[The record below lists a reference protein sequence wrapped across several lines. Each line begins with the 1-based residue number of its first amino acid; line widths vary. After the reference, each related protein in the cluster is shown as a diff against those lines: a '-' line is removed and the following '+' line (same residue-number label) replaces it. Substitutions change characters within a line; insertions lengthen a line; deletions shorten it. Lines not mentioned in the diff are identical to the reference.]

1 MFRASSTRTVHA
13 LLLLALACGF
23 SSAPVRAAGLGG
35 TYIVETQ
42 QARVVARLE
51 EQGARLTGTIEFGGQ
66 ARINLAGVVTD
77 NTARGSATSKDGA
90 GEFEAQVNGDTLSI
104 TISQKDGPNQ
114 KAARLPLLF
123 QRTGTL
129 DSRGSGG
136 DARLVGHW
144 SYQNLIV
151 SGNASFASEE
161 HLVFKADGSYVYGK
175 GATAAGASDW
185 SFDGGQGTDREH
197 GLWRAQNGALF
208 VQGSDAQW
216 NRVGTYGMTDD
227 GKAMR
232 ITYDGGGK
240 KIWSRML
247 TR

>member
-1 MFRASSTRTVHA
+1 MFPVFSGHKTAASVLFACACCIWGPST
-13 LLLLALACGF
+13 L
-23 SSAPVRAAGLGG
+23 AAGLGG
-35 TYIVETQ
+35 TYVAENQ
-42 QARVVARLE
+42 QVRVVARLYE
-51 EQGARLTGTIEFGGQ
+51 KGARLTGTIEFGGH

-90 GEFEAQVNGDTLSI
+90 GEFEAAVNGDTLSV

-123 QRTGTL
+123 QRAGTP
-129 DSRGSGG
+129 DAKGSGG
-136 DARLVGHW
+136 DPRLVGHW

-175 GATAAGASDW
+175 GATAAGAGDW
-185 SFDGGQGTDREH
+185 SFDGGKGGDREH
-197 GLWRAQNGALF
+197 GLWRARNGVLF
-208 VQGSDAQW
+208 VQGDDAQW
-216 NRVGTYGMTDD
+216 IRIGAYGMTGD

-240 KIWSRML
+240 KLW
-247 TR
+247 TRQR